1 MINKRIIVESFVAD
15 EKSSISF
22 ESLNVLIDSINKEA
36 ELTFFGEKAASYQ
49 IKQHLRNRHLIAS
62 EFKDLNTQKISSPI
76 IVIGL
81 PRSGTTFLFNL
92 LAKDKLNRSPL
103 FWEMMNPLPLAKPNS
118 IREKYRVLR
127 SDAILYFKEKYIPN
141 LDDLHKI
148 RSISPEECLLIK
160 VFALQ
165 SIMYFYMANTPT
177 YLEYLKGSDT
187 SESYIWHSRFL
198 RILEETRKPE
208 RWLLKDPSHLGN
220 LDEILG
226 IYPEAKFI
234 HITRDPSETLPSICS
249 LTHQV
254 RRGFSNTIN
263 LNELG
268 QQTLDFWSASNDK
281 NEKQKAYLTSQKYFT
296 VQYRDLIED
305 PINLIKDIYRNFK
318 FHLNEDT
325 LMSMESY
332 IETGKKEAKAK
343 HKYTLEDYGLTR
355 EEVHNKLNFD

>member
-1 MINKRIIVESFVAD
+1 MLNKRIIVESFVAD
-15 EKSSISF
+15 ENSSTSF

-36 ELTFFGEKAASYQ
+36 DLNFFGEKAASYQ

-103 FWEMMNPLPLAKPNS
+103 FWEMMNPLPLARSNS
-118 IREKYRVLR
+118 IKEKYRVLR
-127 SDAILYFKEKYIPN
+127 SDAILYFKEKFIPN

-148 RSISPEECLLIK
+148 RSTSPEECLLIK

-198 RILEETRKPE
+198 RILEETRKPD
-208 RWLLKDPSHLGN
+208 RWLLKDPSHLV
-220 LDEILG
+220 I
-226 IYPEAKFI
+226 
-234 HITRDPSETLPSICS
+234 
-249 LTHQV
+249 
-254 RRGFSNTIN
+254 
-263 LNELG
+263 
-268 QQTLDFWSASNDK
+268 
-281 NEKQKAYLTSQKYFT
+281 
-296 VQYRDLIED
+296 
-305 PINLIKDIYRNFK
+305 
-318 FHLNEDT
+318 
-325 LMSMESY
+325 
-332 IETGKKEAKAK
+332 
-343 HKYTLEDYGLTR
+343 
-355 EEVHNKLNFD
+355 